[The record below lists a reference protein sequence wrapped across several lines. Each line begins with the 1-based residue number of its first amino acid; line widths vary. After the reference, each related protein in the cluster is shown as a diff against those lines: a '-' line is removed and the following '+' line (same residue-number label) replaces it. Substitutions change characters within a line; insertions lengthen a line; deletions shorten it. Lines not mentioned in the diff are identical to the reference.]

1 MTRPRLPKRILVPVD
16 FSPPS
21 ENALDYAIEL
31 ARTASAEVIVL
42 HAYPVVLLGY
52 LDVAWGTVDIMGSI
66 LNAANESM
74 QRLVDA
80 RKGKGVAI
88 LSLVQQNDP
97 WHAILAA
104 AEENKC
110 DLIVMSTHGR
120 QGIAHA
126 LIGSVAEKVIR
137 TAPCPV
143 LTIRPPES
151 REHKGREAPQ
161 SV

>member
-80 RKGKGVAI
+80 RKG
-88 LSLVQQNDP
+88 
-97 WHAILAA
+97 H
-104 AEENKC
+104 
-110 DLIVMSTHGR
+110 
-120 QGIAHA
+120 GIARVGA
-126 LIGSVAEKVIR
+126 TIVAHVND
-137 TAPCPV
+137 AQ
-143 LTIRPPES
+143 
-151 REHKGREAPQ
+151 G
-161 SV
+161 